1 MSRLSHNFS
10 LAELTHSETAVRKG
24 LNNEP
29 GAEVLENLKSLATAL
44 ESVRALLGAPIL
56 ISSGYRS
63 PEVNAAVGG
72 SANSAHCRGLAADFI
87 SPRYGS
93 PLEICTALAA
103 SDIAFDQLLLEG
115 GSWTHLSI
123 APTMRRQVLT
133 AHFERGRVRYTAGLA
148 A

>member
-29 GAEVLENLKSLATAL
+29 GAEVLENLKFLAMSL
-44 ESVRALLGAPIL
+44 EQVRSLLGAPIMV
-56 ISSGYRS
+56 SSGYRS
-63 PEVNAAVGG
+63 TEVNAAVGG

-87 SPRYGS
+87 APAFGN
-93 PLEICTALAA
+93 PLDIATEIAA
-103 SDIAFDQLLLEG
+103 SDLAWDQLIHEG
-115 GSWTHLSI
+115 KWIHLSV

-133 AHFERGRVRYTAGLA
+133 AHFDNGRVRYTAGLA

>member
-103 SDIAFDQLLLEG
+103 SDIVFDQLIFEN
-115 GSWTHLSI
+115 SWVHLSI

-133 AHFERGRVRYTAGLA
+133 AHFDKGRVRYTAGLA